1 MRLAGP
7 VLASPSTTAA
17 TTGVLKAGA
26 AVTVLQRQGFWVRI
40 QGASAAGWVKMS
52 AVSLAGSTTGRDV
65 AALATGRT
73 GSGNIVSA
81 SGGRGLDKGDDLATA
96 TPDPAAVTGLARY
109 AATPGAAAAFARAG
123 HLQAR
128 TLAYPPAAST
138 EPKAQP

>member
-7 VLASPSTTAA
+7 VLAAPSASAAA
-17 TTGVLKAGA
+17 TGSLKAGA

-40 QGASAAGWVKMS
+40 QGSSATGWTKMS

-73 GSGNIVSA
+73 GSGNVVSA
-81 SGGRGLDKGDDLATA
+81 SGGRGLDNGEDLATA
-96 TPDPAAVTGLARY
+96 TPAPAAVTGLARY
-109 AATPGAAAAFARAG
+109 AATQAAAEAFARAG
-123 HLQAR
+123 HLQSR
-128 TLAYPPAAST
+128 TLAYPPAPAA